1 VAGYGGHVDVQQ
13 YQGRLSADDQ
23 KHFDKAYEHWQSD
36 RARRDHDDVAKD
48 EGKMQEIMAKYNIPR
63 GVPYDALASGN
74 RGY

>member
-1 VAGYGGHVDVQQ
+1 MDVRQ

-23 KHFDKAYEHWQSD
+23 KHFDKAYEHRQRD
-36 RARRDHDDVAKD
+36 RARRDQDDVAED
-48 EGKMQEIMAKYNIPR
+48 QGKREEIMAKYNIPR